1 MKRRPLSKSQMICIT
16 LLWAALCYVI
26 LTGAKRIDG
35 PVILSIIT
43 SAALVFIP
51 IYRSIRKNK

>member
-1 MKRRPLSKSQMICIT
+1 MRRRPLSKSQMICIT

-35 PVILSIIT
+35 PVILSIIM

>member
-35 PVILSIIT
+35 PVILSIII